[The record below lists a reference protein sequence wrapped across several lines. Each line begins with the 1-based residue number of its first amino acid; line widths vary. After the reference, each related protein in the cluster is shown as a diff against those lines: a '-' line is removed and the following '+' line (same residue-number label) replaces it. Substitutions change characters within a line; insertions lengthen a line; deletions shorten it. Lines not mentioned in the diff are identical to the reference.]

1 MTGTVLIAGASGLVG
16 TAAAIEF
23 ADAGWNVIALSRRV
37 PELLEGRGCRHLALD
52 LTDATAC
59 REAAAALTDVTHV
72 IYTAVFELPGL
83 IDGWTD
89 PVQIETNGRMLRN
102 LLDPLSEHATLKHVS
117 LLQGTKAYGITVGE
131 MRVPG
136 RESQPRVEHPNFY
149 WVQEDYLREAAAK
162 AGFAYSIFR
171 PQLIV
176 GPNHGVV
183 MNLPPVIGVY
193 AAIRR
198 ELGEPFAV
206 PRRCNVGV
214 GSRGYAP
221 RRRRLALGD
230 GSAGGLGRDIQPDER
245 RSVFVPRHVA
255 GARAHARGRH
265 RTR

>member
-1 MTGTVLIAGASGLVG
+1 M
-16 TAAAIEF
+16 EC
-23 ADAGWNVIALSRRV
+23 DRV
-37 PELLEGRGCRHLALD
+37 VA
-52 LTDATAC
+52 AC
-59 REAAAALTDVTHV
+59 REAAAELTDVTHV

-102 LLDPLSEHATLKHVS
+102 LLDPLREHAALKHVS

-149 WVQEDYLREAAAK
+149 WVQEDYLREAATK
-162 AGFAYSIFR
+162 DGFAYSIFR

-193 AAIRR
+193 AARPPMRASSPAPCAGRPTRR
-198 ELGEPFAV
+198 
-206 PRRCNVGV
+206 PRPVK
-214 GSRGYAP
+214 
-221 RRRRLALGD
+221 
-230 GSAGGLGRDIQPDER
+230 
-245 RSVFVPRHVA
+245 RS
-255 GARAHARGRH
+255 
-265 RTR
+265 T